1 MVVPIDALNGITE
14 ADFQRWKHHPAT
26 KAFMRYL
33 LDYEQQLAEEA
44 VTLLRNTPAAP
55 DAFRLGYFQGE
66 VNAYRSIIELEFQKM
81 VEFYPI
87 AEEESDES

>member
-1 MVVPIDALNGITE
+1 MSDEADALNGITE
-14 ADFQRWKHHPAT
+14 ADFHLWKHHPAT

-44 VTLLRNTPAAP
+44 VTFLRNTPVAP
-55 DAFRLGYFQGE
+55 DPFKSGQFQGE
-66 VNAYRSIIELEFQKM
+66 VNAYRTIIELEFAKM

-87 AEEESDES
+87 AEEEEPE